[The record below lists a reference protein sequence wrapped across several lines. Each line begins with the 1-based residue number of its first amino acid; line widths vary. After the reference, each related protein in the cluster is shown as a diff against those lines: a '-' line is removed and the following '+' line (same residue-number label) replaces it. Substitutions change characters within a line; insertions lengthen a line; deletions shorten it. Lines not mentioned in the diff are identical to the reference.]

1 MVCLARRSAAPGP
14 RAACR
19 CDQSARSPAGQLA
32 DETGASCCSPHTGRR
47 RCRRALCGPAPPLA
61 RCRCRRPGGA
71 HLPPDESIAGHLE
84 RWSFSSLGGLARRG
98 LPDLGTSGS
107 RHERALRYSVESVSS
122 AGQGGPF
129 RSKPTISAA
138 WRRPFGNSSRTSQRQ
153 AATIART
160 SRRHSWSRFWSTPG

>member
-1 MVCLARRSAAPGP
+1 MINRLRGELAVLALGAAMWVIGVFAPGEWGRAFTGGGIVFTVSGLALIAVGLISQENA
-14 RAACR
+14 RAAHAGPS
-19 CDQSARSPAGQLA
+19 SAVLTLSAMAPDVTNKLNTAVQ
-32 DETGASCCSPHTGRR
+32 ASH
-47 RCRRALCGPAPPLA
+47 
-61 RCRCRRPGGA
+61 
-71 HLPPDESIAGHLE
+71 
-84 RWSFSSLGGLARRG
+84 G
-98 LPDLGTSGS
+98 LPALGTSGS